1 MAYSNFTLRQ
11 VKRQFGLTEQRES
24 LFPGAAPVLPGS
36 WLLETLSLTR
46 DSALI
51 SEKERSEMLVVP
63 VLIELRRQNS
73 TAIGLY
79 SGAFLDVD
87 AAQGLNG
94 DGWPLPCDF
103 ILTRGTQNYT
113 LDTPIF
119 CVVEA
124 KKNDVEGAFGQCVAQ
139 LIGARFY
146 NEQDGKA
153 TPELYGCV
161 TTGLEW
167 KFLHL
172 SGSIIRIDLDFYFI
186 NELPQSLG
194 ALTLIAQ
201 KPVERS

>member
-1 MAYSNFTLRQ
+1 MAYSDFTLRQ
-11 VKRQFGLTEQRES
+11 VKRQFGLTEQRAS
-24 LFPGAAPVLPGS
+24 LFPDVAPVSPGS

-63 VLIELRRQNS
+63 VLIELRRQNN

-87 AAQGLNG
+87 ATQGLNG
-94 DGWPLPCDF
+94 ECDF
-103 ILTRGTQNYT
+103 IMTRGTQNYT

-124 KKNDVEGAFGQCVAQ
+124 KKNDIENAFGQCVAQ

-146 NEQDGKA
+146 NEQDGKP
-153 TPELYGCV
+153 TPDLYGCV

-172 SGSIIRIDLDFYFI
+172 TGSTIQIDLDFYFI
-186 NELPQSLG
+186 NELPQLLG
-194 ALTLIAQ
+194 ALTTVAQ
-201 KPVERS
+201 KPTMAV

>member
-1 MAYSNFTLRQ
+1 MAYSNFTLRE
-11 VKRQFGLTEQRES
+11 VKRQFKLQERREV
-24 LFPGAAPVLPGS
+24 LFPGVMPVLPGA
-36 WLLETLSLTR
+36 WLLETLELTH

-63 VLIELRRQNS
+63 VLIELRRLTKQ
-73 TAIGLY
+73 AIALY

-87 AAQGLNG
+87 TSLGLNG
-94 DGWPLPCDF
+94 ECDF
-103 ILTRGTQNYT
+103 ILTRGAQNYT

-139 LIGARFY
+139 LIGARLY
-146 NEQDGKA
+146 NEQDGKP

-172 SGSIIRIDLDFYFI
+172 AGSTIQIDLDFYFI
-186 NELPQSLG
+186 NKLPQLLG
-194 ALTLIAQ
+194 ALTVIAQ
-201 KPVERS
+201 KPAP

>member
-24 LFPGAAPVLPGS
+24 LFPGVTPVLPGS
-36 WLLETLSLTR
+36 WLLETLALTR

-63 VLIELRRQNS
+63 VLIELRRQNN

-87 AAQGLNG
+87 ATQGLNG
-94 DGWPLPCDF
+94 ECDF

-119 CVVEA
+119 CAVEA

-146 NEQDGKA
+146 NEQDEKP

-172 SGSIIRIDLDFYFI
+172 SGSTIRIDLDFYFI
-186 NELPQSLG
+186 NELPQLLG
-194 ALTLIAQ
+194 ALTVIAQ
-201 KPVERS
+201 KPT